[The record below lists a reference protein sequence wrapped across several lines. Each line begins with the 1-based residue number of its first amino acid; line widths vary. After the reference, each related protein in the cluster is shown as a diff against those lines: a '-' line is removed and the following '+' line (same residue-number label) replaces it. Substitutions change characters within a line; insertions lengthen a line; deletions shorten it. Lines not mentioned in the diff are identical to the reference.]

1 MDTSNFMFLPS
12 VEKIPDFGLYMDQV
26 ITFMESYF
34 PERPLTKT
42 MINNY
47 TKDKILFPT
56 KKKKYTR
63 EHIMALSLIQVLK
76 KTLTLPEIKQ
86 LLEPISQEVHDGKSE
101 NLYTFYEDFYKIHQS
116 HLIPLAKDF
125 KQQVD
130 DIVSNENPRIIS
142 YAYIANYFIS
152 LSEELIYSS
161 ENYK

>member
-1 MDTSNFMFLPS
+1 MSNSNFMSLPS
-12 VEKIPDFGLYMDQV
+12 MDSIPDFGLYMDQV
-26 ITFMESYF
+26 ITFMENYF

-86 LLEPISQEVHDGKSE
+86 LLEPISQQVSDGNMES
-101 NLYTFYEDFYKIHQS
+101 LYTTYEEFFTIHQD
-116 HLIPLAKDF
+116 HLIPLAENF
-125 KQQVD
+125 KHQVD
-130 DIVSNENPRIIS
+130 EIASDLNPRIIS

-152 LSEELIYSS
+152 LSEELINS
-161 ENYK
+161 EYD